1 MMHATCISL
10 QGKGIL
16 LTGASGCGKSDL
28 ALRCIEQLGATLV
41 ADDQV
46 ELTAHKTL
54 ADKTLADKTP
64 AGKITVLASPP
75 PTLQGKL
82 EVRGVGIITQPWAKK
97 VPVALVLRLQPKA
110 GCVPRLPKITTTP
123 VAGVGVP
130 TLPLSPFNASA
141 CLKLRL
147 ALTMVQR

>member
-46 ELTAHKTL
+46 ELTA
-54 ADKTLADKTP
+54 DKTS
-64 AGKITVLASPP
+64 GHKITVLASPP

-123 VAGVGVP
+123 VAGVDVP